1 MRARLGK
8 WIEDFGAT
16 FWAVPAALVVAAVVL
31 AEIML
36 QLDRAGFGGHGAWLS
51 RYLYGGDSAGAQTL
65 LGVIA
70 ASSIGVAG
78 TVFSITI
85 AALSLA
91 ASQMGPRLL
100 RNFTRDRGNQVT
112 LGVFLGTFG
121 YALTVLRTV
130 RSTGTQ
136 HFVPHIALTL
146 GLALGFVCL
155 GFLIYFVQHVASRIN
170 VETVIE
176 LEYAAVERAVGRLTE
191 ASPAGFPPWRV
202 DWDRAENVLDDRT
215 GYLQVLDV
223 EGLADW
229 AQASA
234 VRVRLL
240 VRPGDYLFPGTPVAL
255 VLWARPAEEAAAH
268 ERMEAA
274 RQAIVRA
281 TALGQLRVS
290 ALDLEFS
297 VRQLVE
303 VAVRALS
310 PGINDPNTA
319 VSVLERLGTT
329 LCDLAGRHLDDGM
342 VLREDRVVVAW
353 PASGYGGICD
363 LMFHTIRQNAA
374 GSPPVLIRML
384 EVLARVA
391 SRETVP
397 GRRAALRRHGAL
409 VLADGAR
416 TIGNGGDLANLRQRH
431 AELTAMLRFGPAPRT
446 LLPRPRTG

>member
-8 WIEDFGAT
+8 WLADAGET
-16 FWAVPAALVVAAVVL
+16 FWAVPAALVVAAVLL
-31 AEIML
+31 AEILL
-36 QLDRAGFGGHGAWLS
+36 QFDRAGFGGHGAVLA

-130 RSTGTQ
+130 RAAGARD
-136 HFVPHIALTL
+136 FVPHIALTL

-155 GFLIYFVQHVASRIN
+155 GFLVYFVQHVASRIN
-170 VETVIE
+170 VETVID
-176 LEYAAVERAVGRLTE
+176 LEYAAVERAVARLTE
-191 ASPAGFPPWRV
+191 AHPAGFPPGAV
-202 DWDRAENVLDDRT
+202 DWDGAEPVVDDRA
-215 GYLQVLDV
+215 GYLQVFDV

-229 AQASA
+229 ALESGA
-234 VRVRLL
+234 RVRLL
-240 VRPGDYLFPGTPVAL
+240 ARPGDYLFPGTPIAL
-255 VLWARPAEEAAAH
+255 VLWARPVPDEEAA
-268 ERMEAA
+268 ERLVAA
-274 RQAIVRA
+274 RQAVVRA
-281 TALGQLRVS
+281 TALGQRRIS

-319 VSVLERLGTT
+319 ISVLERLGTT
-329 LCDLAGRHLDDGM
+329 LCNLAGRHLDDGM
-342 VLREDRVVVAW
+342 VLREDRIVVAW
-353 PASGYGGICD
+353 PASGYGGMCD
-363 LMFHTIRQNAA
+363 LMFHMIRQCAAGNAA
-374 GSPPVLIRML
+374 VLIRML
-384 EVLARVA
+384 EVMARVA
-391 SRETVP
+391 SRESLP
-397 GRRAALRRHGAL
+397 ERRAALGRHGAL
-409 VLADGAR
+409 VLADGVR
-416 TIGNGGDLANLRQRH
+416 TIGNGSDLANLRQRH
-431 AELTAMLRFGPAPRT
+431 AELVAMLRHGPDART
-446 LLPRPRTG
+446 LLHRPRTG